1 MTTRAQLKPP
11 SSFGETFE
19 SALTAARS
27 RDLAGAAELF
37 AAAIEIESDHPA
49 AHCNRATV
57 LAELGRWQEALA
69 GYDRAVAL
77 KSDYAVAWSNRGNAL
92 KELRRLDEALAS
104 YDRAIAI
111 NPGLAAAF
119 SNRGT
124 VLKELHRLDESLA
137 SYDRA
142 LALDPLLAEAHSN
155 RGIVLAA
162 LGRGEAALASY
173 DRAVSIK
180 PDHAEALSN
189 RGIAL
194 YEMRRMDEALESYDR
209 ALALDPD
216 LAQAH
221 FNRSM
226 ARLALGDFAG
236 GWLDHEWR
244 WKMPGTDRRDFP
256 QPLWRGEEPLAGST
270 ILLHGEQGLGDTLQF
285 CRYAKRVADLGAR
298 VVLEV
303 PASLKGLLAGLD
315 GVAQVV
321 ARGDALPRFDSHCPL
336 MSLPLAFN
344 TTLATIPADV
354 PYLRARTGSALQWRE
369 RLGHGRTPRVGLV
382 WSGGFRADQPETW
395 AVNGRRNIPLSRFA
409 PLAHPGIEFH
419 SLQKGEPAES
429 ELARALASHW
439 GGPPLSN
446 HSAHLNDFLDTAALI
461 ENLDLVITVDT
472 SMAHLAG
479 AMGKPVWILNRF
491 DACWR
496 WLLNRDD
503 SPWYP
508 TARLYRQEAAGDW
521 DGVIRKVAADLT
533 RFCGPGAL
541 LE

>member
-1 MTTRAQLKPP
+1 MNAREQRKRAG
-11 SSFGETFE
+11 SFAMLFE
-19 SALTAARS
+19 SALQAARAH
-27 RDLAGAAELF
+27 DLASAAELF
-37 AAAIEIESDHPA
+37 ADALDLEPGHPA

-57 LAELGRWQEALA
+57 LAELKRWPEALA

-92 KELRRLDEALAS
+92 KELRRPAESLAS
-104 YDRAIAI
+104 FDRAIAI
-111 NPGLAAAF
+111 NPGIAEVW

-124 VLKELHRLDESLA
+124 VLKELNRLDESLA

-142 LALDPLLAEAHSN
+142 VRLDPLMAEAHSN

-173 DRAVSIK
+173 DRAVAIR
-180 PDHAEALSN
+180 PDDAEALSN

-194 YEMRRMDEALESYDR
+194 YELRRINEALESHDR
-209 ALALDPD
+209 ALALDPH

-226 ARLALGDFAG
+226 ARLALGDLAG

-244 WKMPGTDRRDFP
+244 WKMPAADRRHFP
-256 QPLWRGEEPLAGST
+256 QPLWLGKGSIAGST
-270 ILLHGEQGLGDTLQF
+270 VLLHGEQGLGDTLQF
-285 CRYAKRVADLGAR
+285 CRYAKHVADLGAA

-303 PASLKGLLAGLD
+303 PAALEGLLGGLN
-315 GVAQVV
+315 GAARVV
-321 ARGDALPRFDSHCPL
+321 ARGDSLPRFDLHCPL

-344 TTLATIPADV
+344 TTLTTIPSDV
-354 PYLRARTGSALQWRE
+354 PYLHARDGLALQWRE
-369 RLGHGRTPRVGLV
+369 RLKGGSAPRVGLV
-382 WSGGFRADQPETW
+382 WSGGFRADQPGTW
-395 AVNGRRNIPLSRFA
+395 AVNGRRNIPLSRLA
-409 PLAHPGIEFH
+409 PLALPGIEFH
-419 SLQKGEPAES
+419 SLQKGEPAET
-429 ELARALASHW
+429 ELAQAVARSW
-439 GGPPLSN
+439 GGPRLIN
-446 HSAHLNDFLDTAALI
+446 HSARLNDFLDTAALV
-461 ENLDLVITVDT
+461 ENLDLIITVDT
-472 SMAHLAG
+472 SIAHLAG

-496 WLLNRDD
+496 WLLDRTD

-521 DGVIRKVAADLT
+521 DGVIRQVAADLAV
-533 RFCGPGAL
+533 FANAS
-541 LE
+541 